1 MTFPGLDA
9 AATAIILLD
18 SKRIILYANPSAE
31 NLFNTSSKTLLN
43 QPINLFFKTPEII
56 NEVISLATKNDCT
69 FKSLDNTHNIYSV
82 RSNDTEPL
90 DLSSTATPTTI
101 GGKPG
106 FLLEFSTLNSQ
117 LQKIQKDEQML
128 NQNQR
133 NHELIRN
140 LAHEIKNPLGGLR
153 GAAQLLA
160 SDPKTE
166 KLKQFTD
173 IIIYEA
179 DRLQNLLNRLLIP
192 IRLPNIEK
200 FNIHEIVRHVIH
212 LAQAEYPNKITF
224 HEKFDVSL
232 PDLTGDKEQLIQAVL
247 NIVRNAS
254 QAVMP
259 DGQIMISTEI
269 VRKVTILK
277 KMCPLAIRLTILDNG
292 PGIPEEIKSKIFFPL
307 ISGRPGGSGLG
318 LFIAQKLINE
328 NRGNIV
334 VNSDPGRTMF
344 AIVLPVCS

>member
-1 MTFPGLDA
+1 M
-9 AATAIILLD
+9 
-18 SKRIILYANPSAE
+18 
-31 NLFNTSSKTLLN
+31 
-43 QPINLFFKTPEII
+43 
-56 NEVISLATKNDCT
+56 
-69 FKSLDNTHNIYSV
+69 
-82 RSNDTEPL
+82 
-90 DLSSTATPTTI
+90 
-101 GGKPG
+101 
-106 FLLEFSTLNSQ
+106 
-117 LQKIQKDEQML
+117 
-128 NQNQR
+128 
-133 NHELIRN
+133 
-140 LAHEIKNPLGGLR
+140 
-153 GAAQLLA
+153 
-160 SDPKTE
+160 
-166 KLKQFTD
+166 
-173 IIIYEA
+173 
-179 DRLQNLLNRLLIP
+179 
-192 IRLPNIEK
+192 
-200 FNIHEIVRHVIH
+200 
-212 LAQAEYPNKITF
+212 
-224 HEKFDVSL
+224 
-232 PDLTGDKEQLIQAVL
+232 TGDKEQLIQAVL